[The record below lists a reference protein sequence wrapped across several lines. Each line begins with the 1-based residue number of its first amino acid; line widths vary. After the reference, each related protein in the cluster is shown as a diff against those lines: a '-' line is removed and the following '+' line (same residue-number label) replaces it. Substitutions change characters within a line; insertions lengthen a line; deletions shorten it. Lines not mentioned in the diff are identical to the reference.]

1 MKGRFKR
8 EYESVIS
15 KVYSRCVLEVNLR
28 ISAYLLRI
36 SLVLVD
42 GIRYV
47 DLVVKKHY
55 EVTLG
60 TTYKVNGHL
69 PFRKQQITPYIGI
82 DIGHVWGP
90 STETQLGN
98 TLIGGVVGVRGTVGD
113 AVNYDC
119 ITRDAQL
126 RNQKDLIQI
135 PVFGRL
141 EEVINFKCCT

>member
-1 MKGRFKR
+1 MLRYEVGKVWQIIQLHYIKWLGLKGRFKR

-15 KVYSRCVLEVNLR
+15 KVYSRCALEVNLR

-60 TTYKVNGHL
+60 TTYKVNGH
-69 PFRKQQITPYIGI
+69 Y
-82 DIGHVWGP
+82 
-90 STETQLGN
+90 
-98 TLIGGVVGVRGTVGD
+98 
-113 AVNYDC
+113 
-119 ITRDAQL
+119 
-126 RNQKDLIQI
+126 
-135 PVFGRL
+135 RL
-141 EEVINFKCCT
+141 ENNRLHLI

>member
-1 MKGRFKR
+1 MSDMYVFYRQGVKGLGAKVRSWEGLADNPTTLYKMAGLKGRFKR

-15 KVYSRCVLEVNLR
+15 KVYSRCALEVNLL

-60 TTYKVNGHL
+60 TAYKVNGHYHLENNKSL
-69 PFRKQQITPYIGI
+69 PM
-82 DIGHVWGP
+82 
-90 STETQLGN
+90 
-98 TLIGGVVGVRGTVGD
+98 
-113 AVNYDC
+113 
-119 ITRDAQL
+119 
-126 RNQKDLIQI
+126 
-135 PVFGRL
+135 
-141 EEVINFKCCT
+141 